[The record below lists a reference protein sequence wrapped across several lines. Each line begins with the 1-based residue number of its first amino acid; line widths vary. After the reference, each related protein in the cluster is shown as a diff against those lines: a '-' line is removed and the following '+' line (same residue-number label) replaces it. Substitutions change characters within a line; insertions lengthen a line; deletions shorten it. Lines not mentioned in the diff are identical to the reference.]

1 MTQQFNDVTLP
12 KHGEHNVVS
21 WGGIVCSISN
31 RRSDQR
37 RGRSCVSYG
46 TAAFNQIAEL
56 HAARSLSDFPTFRP
70 ETPSETIGS
79 ESPRPRR

>member
-56 HAARSLSDFPTFRP
+56 HAAREGLHKSGQPVLATNPAN
-70 ETPSETIGS
+70 
-79 ESPRPRR
+79 